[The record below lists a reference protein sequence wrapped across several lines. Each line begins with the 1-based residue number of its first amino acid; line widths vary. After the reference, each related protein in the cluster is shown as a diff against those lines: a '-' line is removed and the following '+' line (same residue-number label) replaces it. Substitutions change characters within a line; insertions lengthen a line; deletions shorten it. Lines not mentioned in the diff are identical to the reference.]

1 MSFGQSISNQVV
13 GALLQFLTTVLSRD
27 RCALIIERR
36 SKVLALAK
44 EMKAVGV
51 SPAQLRSGSS
61 SHRIWSSA

>member
-51 SPAQLRSGSS
+51 SPAQLRRLE
-61 SHRIWSSA
+61 HHLTREE